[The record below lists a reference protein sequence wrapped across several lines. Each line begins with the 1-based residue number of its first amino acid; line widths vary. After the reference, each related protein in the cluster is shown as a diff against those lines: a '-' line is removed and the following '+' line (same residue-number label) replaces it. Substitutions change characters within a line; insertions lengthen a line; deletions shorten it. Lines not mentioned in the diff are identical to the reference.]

1 MRLGRVQLF
10 VILTVIALVSVMQ
23 AKAKSTG
30 KAAMSE
36 TKSSSPA
43 AAQGVYAF
51 TVTTIDGKT
60 RSLADYRGRALLIV
74 NTASRCGF
82 TKQYA
87 SLESLYDTYKA
98 RGFEVL
104 AFPAN
109 DFMGQEPGTNEEIQK
124 FCTTKYSTSF
134 PLFAKVKVKGDGM
147 VPLYRYLTKDSAFPG
162 DIPWNFTKFLVD
174 ANGQVVARFDPRT
187 TPDSPELV
195 AALEKAL
202 PPAR

>member
-1 MRLGRVQLF
+1 
-10 VILTVIALVSVMQ
+10 
-23 AKAKSTG
+23 
-30 KAAMSE
+30 MSDSK
-36 TKSSSPA
+36 TAP
-43 AAQGVYAF
+43 AAQGVHSF
-51 TVTTIDGKT
+51 TVTTIDGKS

-87 SLESLYDTYKA
+87 TLETLYDTYKA

-134 PLFAKVKVKGDGM
+134 PLFAKVKVKGDDM
-147 VPLYRYLTKDSAFPG
+147 VPLYRYLTKNSGYPG

-187 TPDSPELV
+187 APDSPELV
-195 AALEKAL
+195 AALEKVL
-202 PPAR
+202 PPTR

>member
-10 VILTVIALVSVMQ
+10 VVLTVIALVSVMQ
-23 AKAKSTG
+23 ATAKSTG
-30 KAAMSE
+30 KARMSDSK
-36 TKSSSPA
+36 TAP
-43 AAQGVYAF
+43 AAQGVHSF
-51 TVTTIDGKT
+51 TVTTIDGKS

-87 SLESLYDTYKA
+87 TLETLYDTYKA

-109 DFMGQEPGTNEEIQK
+109 DFMGQEPGSNEEIQK

-134 PLFAKVKVKGDGM
+134 PLFAKVKVKGDDM
-147 VPLYRYLTKDSAFPG
+147 VPLYRYLTKDSGYPG

-187 TPDSPELV
+187 APDSPELV
-195 AALEKAL
+195 AALEKVL
-202 PPAR
+202 PPTR

>member
-10 VILTVIALVSVMQ
+10 VVLTVIALVSVMQ
-23 AKAKSTG
+23 ATAKSTG
-30 KAAMSE
+30 KARMSDSK
-36 TKSSSPA
+36 TAP
-43 AAQGVYAF
+43 AAQGVHSF
-51 TVTTIDGKT
+51 TVTTIDGKS

-87 SLESLYDTYKA
+87 TLETLYDTYKA

-109 DFMGQEPGTNEEIQK
+109 DFMGQEPGTNAEIQK

-134 PLFAKVKVKGDGM
+134 PLFAKVKVKGDDM
-147 VPLYRYLTKDSAFPG
+147 VPLYRYLTKNSGYPG

-187 TPDSPELV
+187 APDSPELV
-195 AALEKAL
+195 AALEKVL
-202 PPAR
+202 PPTR

>member
-10 VILTVIALVSVMQ
+10 VVLTVIALVSVMQ
-23 AKAKSTG
+23 ATAKSTG
-30 KAAMSE
+30 KARMSDSK
-36 TKSSSPA
+36 TAP
-43 AAQGVYAF
+43 AAQGVHSF
-51 TVTTIDGKT
+51 TVTTIDGKS

-87 SLESLYDTYKA
+87 TLETLYDTYKA

-147 VPLYRYLTKDSAFPG
+147 VPLYRYLTKDSGYPG

-187 TPDSPELV
+187 APDSPELV
-195 AALEKAL
+195 AALEKVL
-202 PPAR
+202 PPTR

>member
-10 VILTVIALVSVMQ
+10 VVLTVIALVSVMQ
-23 AKAKSTG
+23 ATAKSTG
-30 KAAMSE
+30 KARMSDSK
-36 TKSSSPA
+36 TAP
-43 AAQGVYAF
+43 AAQGVHSF
-51 TVTTIDGKT
+51 TVTTIDGKS

-87 SLESLYDTYKA
+87 TLETLYDTYKA

-134 PLFAKVKVKGDGM
+134 PLFAKVKVKGDDM
-147 VPLYRYLTKDSAFPG
+147 VPLYRYLTKNSGYPG

-187 TPDSPELV
+187 APDSPELV
-195 AALEKAL
+195 AALEKVL
-202 PPAR
+202 PPTR

>member
-10 VILTVIALVSVMQ
+10 VVLTVIALVSVMQ
-23 AKAKSTG
+23 ATAKSTG
-30 KAAMSE
+30 KARMSDSK
-36 TKSSSPA
+36 TAP
-43 AAQGVYAF
+43 AAQGVHSF
-51 TVTTIDGKT
+51 TVTTIDGKS

-87 SLESLYDTYKA
+87 TLETLYDTYKA

-134 PLFAKVKVKGDGM
+134 PLFAKVKVKGDDM
-147 VPLYRYLTKDSAFPG
+147 VPLYRYLTKDSGYPG

-187 TPDSPELV
+187 APDSPELV
-195 AALEKAL
+195 AALEKVL
-202 PPAR
+202 PPTR